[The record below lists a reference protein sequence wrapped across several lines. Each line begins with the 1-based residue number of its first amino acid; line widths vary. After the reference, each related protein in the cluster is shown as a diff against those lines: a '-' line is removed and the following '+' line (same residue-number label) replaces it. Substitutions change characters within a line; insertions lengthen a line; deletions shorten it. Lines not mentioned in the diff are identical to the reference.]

1 MKLNLDKID
10 KKNICLIGLMGSGKS
25 IIGKL
30 LSKNLNLLH
39 FDSDSIGTYCIVMLE
54 WLQITNKSISI
65 YFIKSS

>member
-39 FDSDSIGTYCIVMLE
+39 FDSDSMI
-54 WLQITNKSISI
+54 
-65 YFIKSS
+65 FIALDENSLGLFGSHNNPPFPQ